1 MTKQVSSTFR
11 IVKDKVLDKD
21 INESWVDWAIEMIE
35 AGYEIL
41 NLYELAGITRPYNQ
55 FELRYLTEKIF
66 GDLNISY
73 KDKEAAIR
81 NYACFIISNSI
92 GNPSNYLS
100 TLLELKGI
108 YLELDWQKEYSDFYL
123 LYFAKYDLTNYE
135 DQFYWIGADKK
146 NIDDIIK
153 KRFQNF
159 LDNVDVK

>member
-1 MTKQVSSTFR
+1 MTKQVPSTFR

-35 AGYEIL
+35 AGYENL
-41 NLYELAGITRPYNQ
+41 NLYELAGIIRPYNQ
-55 FELRYLTEKIF
+55 VELRNLTEKIF
-66 GDLNISY
+66 DDLSINY

-92 GNPSNYLS
+92 DKPEKYLS
-100 TLLELKGI
+100 TLLELKSI
-108 YLELDWQKEYSDFYL
+108 YLDLDWEKEYSDFYL

-135 DQFYWIGADKK
+135 DQFYWIGADKE
-146 NIDDIIK
+146 NINDIIK

-159 LDNVDVK
+159 IDNVDVK

>member
-1 MTKQVSSTFR
+1 MTKQVPSTFR

-35 AGYEIL
+35 AGYENL
-41 NLYELAGITRPYNQ
+41 NLYELAGIIRPYNQ
-55 FELRYLTEKIF
+55 VELRNLTEKIF
-66 GDLNISY
+66 DDLSINY

-81 NYACFIISNSI
+81 SYACFIISNSI
-92 GNPSNYLS
+92 DKPENYLS
-100 TLLELKGI
+100 TLLELKSI
-108 YLELDWQKEYSDFYL
+108 YLDLDWEKEYSDFYL

-135 DQFYWIGADKK
+135 DQFYWIGADKE

-159 LDNVDVK
+159 IDNVDVK